1 MAGEARYARYR
12 VVTDPNIITGSS
24 GLADRPSPDPPAG
37 IGGQPTLAGGLSMEG
52 CDTDVA
58 RPAPAWLSRRGL
70 RTAMRI
76 FMKPDLDRSF
86 EVLETLQAP
95 A

>member
-1 MAGEARYARYR
+1 
-12 VVTDPNIITGSS
+12 
-24 GLADRPSPDPPAG
+24 
-37 IGGQPTLAGGLSMEG
+37 MEG